1 MSMVSSQLLSTK
13 IVSPHS
19 SRAWRSSYSETCSHD
34 ESRETEQKIRIK
46 MLTKI
51 PFRKDLPPPIALIIN
66 RLHKNNF
73 LLLVIFIFLRCKY
86 RKSFQTNKIFT
97 LLFFR
102 LPKNIVRAKIP
113 AGAMPSAI
121 CDTVNR

>member
-19 SRAWRSSYSETCSHD
+19 SRAWRSSSSETCSHD
-34 ESRETEQKIRIK
+34 ESREIKKEMRIK

-51 PFRKDLPPPIALIIN
+51 PFRKDLPPYSPYNQSII
-66 RLHKNNF
+66 KKTTFFF
-73 LLLVIFIFLRCKY
+73 LSYLFFLRCKY
-86 RKSFQTNKIFT
+86 RKSFQTNKILA

-102 LPKNIVRAKIP
+102 LPQNIVRAKFP
-113 AGAMPSAI
+113 QGQLPSAI

>member
-19 SRAWRSSYSETCSHD
+19 SRAWRSSSSETCSHD
-34 ESRETEQKIRIK
+34 ESRETEQNIMIK

-51 PFRKDLPPPIALIIN
+51 PFRKDLPPYSPYNQIFTFIYHNLY
-66 RLHKNNF
+66 RK
-73 LLLVIFIFLRCKY
+73 LLLLFMCKY
-86 RKSFQTNKIFT
+86 RKSFQTNKILA